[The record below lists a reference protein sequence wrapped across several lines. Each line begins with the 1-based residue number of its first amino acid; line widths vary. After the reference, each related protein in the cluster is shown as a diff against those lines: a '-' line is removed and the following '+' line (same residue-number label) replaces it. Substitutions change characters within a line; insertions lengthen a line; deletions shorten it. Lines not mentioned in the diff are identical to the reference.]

1 MILMAVIFACVAI
14 YCAWIIRRD
23 TIELDTI
30 LDRQVRERG
39 RQIVH
44 WHFRAAVASVC
55 GMAIA
60 LVATLI

>member
-1 MILMAVIFACVAI
+1 MILLAVIFACVAI

-23 TIELDTI
+23 TIELNTI

-39 RQIVH
+39 RKIVQ
-44 WHFRAAVASVC
+44 WHIGAAVASVS

-60 LVATLI
+60 LVAALI